1 MPYLQIQTNID
12 IKTEQQADLL
22 KSASKIVATA
32 LNKSENYIMVALQP
46 KTPMLFAGTEQPT
59 AFLILKSLRL
69 PVENTQELSQILCS
83 FIKEK
88 LNIQTDRIY
97 IEFINPEPSLWG
109 WNGRTF

>member
-12 IKTEQQADLL
+12 IKPERQADLL
-22 KSASKIVATA
+22 KSASEIVAQI
-32 LNKSENYIMVALQP
+32 LNKSENYVMVALQA

-69 PVENTQELSQILCS
+69 PVENTPYFSQTLCS
-83 FIKEK
+83 FIEEK
-88 LNIQTDRIY
+88 LQIQKDRIY

>member
-12 IKTEQQADLL
+12 IKAEQQADLL
-22 KSASKIVATA
+22 KSASKLVAKV
-32 LNKSENYIMVALQP
+32 LNKSENYLMVALQP

-69 PVENTQELSQILCS
+69 PVENTQNLSQTLCS
-83 FIKEK
+83 FIEEK
-88 LNIQTDRIY
+88 LNIQKDRIY

>member
-12 IKTEQQADLL
+12 IKPEQQAVLL
-22 KSASKIVATA
+22 KSASKIVAKA
-32 LNKSENYIMVALQP
+32 LNKSESYVMIALQP
-46 KTPMLFAGTEQPT
+46 QTPMLFAGTEQAT

-69 PVENTQELSQILCS
+69 PVDNTQELSQTLCS
-83 FIKEK
+83 FIEEI
-88 LNIQTDRIY
+88 LNIQQDRIY